1 VVIARSGRYRRPRL
15 HEDMIKLTDISARV
29 RQIAIKNIGRDEP
42 PC

>member
-1 VVIARSGRYRRPRL
+1 
-15 HEDMIKLTDISARV
+15 MIKLTDISARV